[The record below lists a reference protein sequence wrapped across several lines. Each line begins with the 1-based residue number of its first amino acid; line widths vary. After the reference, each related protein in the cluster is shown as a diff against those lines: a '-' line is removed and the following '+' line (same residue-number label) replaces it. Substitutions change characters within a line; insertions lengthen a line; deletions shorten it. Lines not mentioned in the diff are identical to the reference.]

1 MNQNQKETRKRIERE
16 ASNILSEMLAAMTP
30 ERLAELDRIF
40 SPENTPKK

>member
-1 MNQNQKETRKRIERE
+1 MNKKQKETRKRIERV
-16 ASNILSEMLAAMTP
+16 ASDILREKLAAMTP